1 MQYIE
6 INIGQLPYIEIHIRQ
21 LRAYYTLIGRR
32 RVQYCIYFVEAKILV
47 EGAARDQYF
56 WPRQNKYNIG
66 QGGVQINVLLYPNN
80 VPPLEVEHLSLRMPT
95 KINSMIDVS

>member
-1 MQYIE
+1 MD
-6 INIGQLPYIEIHIRQ
+6 GHD
-21 LRAYYTLIGRR
+21 TLIGRR

-80 VPPLEVEHLSLRMPT
+80 VHPLPDGTFINYSN
-95 KINSMIDVS
+95 INSLTDVS